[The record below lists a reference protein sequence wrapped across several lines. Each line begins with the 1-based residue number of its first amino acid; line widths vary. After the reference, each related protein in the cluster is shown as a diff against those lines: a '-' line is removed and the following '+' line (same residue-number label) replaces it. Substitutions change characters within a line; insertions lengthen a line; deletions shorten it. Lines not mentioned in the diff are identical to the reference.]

1 MVDHGFDV
9 WLGNT
14 RGNTYSRSHTNLDPN
29 TDEDFWNFD
38 WDDAAQNDLPAV
50 IDYILEETKRDTINY
65 VGHSMGST
73 EMLVLL
79 SEQPNQNAKL
89 NKVVLLAPVAFMGH
103 VQGAMATF
111 APYVNTLESLL
122 GSSELFPDMKWTT
135 WLGHNVCNDP
145 TNLSFFICTSLARNN
160 LDVSPNQL
168 NSSML
173 PIYMDNWPGEYHNFQ
188 PLINILFKCFSN
200 LF

>member
-1 MVDHGFDV
+1 MGYILVDHGFDV

-14 RGNTYSRSHTNLDPN
+14 RGNTYSRNHTTLDP
-29 TDEDFWNFD
+29 TDESFWNFD

-50 IDYILEETKRDTINY
+50 IDYILEETKKETINY

-79 SEQPNQNAKL
+79 SEQPNRNAKL

-122 GSSELFPDMKWTT
+122 GSLELFPDMKWTT

-160 LDVSPNQL
+160 LDISPNQL

-173 PIYMDNWPGEYHNFQ
+173 PIYMDNWPGTIIF
-188 PLINILFKCFSN
+188 N
-200 LF
+200 LL

>member
-1 MVDHGFDV
+1 
-9 WLGNT
+9 
-14 RGNTYSRSHTNLDPN
+14 
-29 TDEDFWNFD
+29 
-38 WDDAAQNDLPAV
+38 
-50 IDYILEETKRDTINY
+50 
-65 VGHSMGST
+65 MGST

-111 APYVNTLESLL
+111 APYINTLESLL
-122 GSSELFPDMKWTT
+122 GSLELFPDMKWTT

-160 LDVSPNQL
+160 LDISPNQL

-173 PIYMDNWPGEYHNFQ
+173 PIYMDNWPGTIIF
-188 PLINILFKCFSN
+188 N
-200 LF
+200 LL